1 MDTSSLDEEDSNN
14 KEIKMED
21 LLNKFSIDLKKK
33 IRGDDD
39 IEFYRRKVIKEI
51 ERLLKK
57 KKEIKF
63 PKTKYNG
70 NKNYFIDQKKKTG
83 KMLDYAL
90 LFGLQKE
97 KIFVG
102 FQFKCYFNK
111 TKIRKIF
118 LVRIFI
124 EI

>member
-1 MDTSSLDEEDSNN
+1 MTTKEENSDDDDNNDSYDIKNGDEDNSSEDMSIEKEQIDIEDDFMDTSSLDEEDSNN

-63 PKTKYNG
+63 PKTKYNE
-70 NKNYFIDQKKKTG
+70 I
-83 KMLDYAL
+83 
-90 LFGLQKE
+90 
-97 KIFVG
+97 KI
-102 FQFKCYFNK
+102 
-111 TKIRKIF
+111 I
-118 LVRIFI
+118 L
-124 EI
+124 